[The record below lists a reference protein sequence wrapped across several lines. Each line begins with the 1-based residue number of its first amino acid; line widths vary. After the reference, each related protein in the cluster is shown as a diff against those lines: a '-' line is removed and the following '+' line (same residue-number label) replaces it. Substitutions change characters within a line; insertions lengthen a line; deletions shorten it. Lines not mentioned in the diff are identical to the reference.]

1 MLESSEKAI
10 LSVMYVCQ
18 INGKSPIDII
28 KKESMLSEDEI
39 NSKIDVLIKNQ
50 LINEDR
56 ITLTEIGRDSLHVVL
71 AGGVF
76 DIIHPGHIYTLNE
89 AKALGDVLVVVVATD
104 NTSVKIAEPAQ
115 ILRLHRVLLRPAD
128 LVQPRPVPL
137 PVDVRDAPADF
148 VLLEQLNRM
157 VIAHVAAALVT
168 DLEKFS
174 CFAGGANHGFGALVG
189 VGHHFLAI
197 DVETGLE
204 AGDCLI
210 SMDKIRGTD
219 QYGVEIGFGCEHVL
233 VFGVNVDGVSMLS
246 EDALAVTPAVMP
258 DVA

>member
-10 LSVMYVCQ
+10 LSAMYVCQ

-104 NTSVKIAEPAQ
+104 NTSVKMKKRNPLHTQEQRQELVNSLSMVDLCLIGQEDDIFKTVNHVRPQIIALGYDQ
-115 ILRLHRVLLRPAD
+115 VH
-128 LVQPRPVPL
+128 Q
-137 PVDVRDAPADF
+137 
-148 VLLEQLNRM
+148 
-157 VIAHVAAALVT
+157 
-168 DLEKFS
+168 EKF
-174 CFAGGANHGFGALVG
+174 
-189 VGHHFLAI
+189 I
-197 DVETGLE
+197 
-204 AGDCLI
+204 
-210 SMDKIRGTD
+210 
-219 QYGVEIGFGCEHVL
+219 
-233 VFGVNVDGVSMLS
+233 VDGCKRINL
-246 EDALAVTPAVMP
+246 DAK
-258 DVA
+258 VARLQSPIPESSSSKIQKEYGESIHGI